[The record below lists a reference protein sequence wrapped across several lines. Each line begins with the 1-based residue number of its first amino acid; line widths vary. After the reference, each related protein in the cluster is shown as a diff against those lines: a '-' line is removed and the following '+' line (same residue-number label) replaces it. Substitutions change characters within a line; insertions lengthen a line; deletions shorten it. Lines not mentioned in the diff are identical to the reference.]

1 MSMVNLDYPQFQK
14 EIFRDLPPR
23 TQEVLGRRFGLENQ
37 RKETLE
43 AIGRSFHVTRERV
56 RQVENTGLE
65 KLREKSLEKIQP
77 VINNFSQFL
86 EKQGGLKRED
96 LLLKEIGGEG
106 GAPYVLFFLILAPPF
121 YRIRE
126 SNLFY
131 PFWTLQPKQAPQVE
145 KTLGFL
151 DKQLEKLHS
160 PLSWEEILALD
171 PQGDPSFLLSCLE
184 IAKRIEPN
192 WENAFGLVDWP
203 EIRPRR
209 LGDKIYLVLR
219 KEGQPRHFL
228 EVTDLI
234 NQLHEKMGGLAS
246 RPALL
251 QTVHNELIRD
261 ERFILVG
268 RGLYALREWGYEPG
282 TVKEVIVRILH
293 QSERPLSREEIID
306 QVLEQ
311 RIVQETTILL
321 NLSREEDF
329 EKLPD
334 GYYRLVQ

>member
-1 MSMVNLDYPQFQK
+1 MLMANLNYPQLQK
-14 EIFRDLPPR
+14 EIFRDLSPR
-23 TQEVLGRRFGLENQ
+23 VQEILRRRFGLENQ
-37 RKETLE
+37 TKETLE
-43 AIGRSFHVTRERV
+43 AIGQSFQVTRERV
-56 RQVENTGLE
+56 RQVENAGLE
-65 KLREKSLEKIQP
+65 KLREKSLPKIQP
-77 VINNFSQFL
+77 VINNFSRYL

-96 LLLKEIGGEG
+96 LFLKEMGGEAG
-106 GAPYVLFFLILAPPF
+106 VPYVLFFLILAPSF

-126 SNLFY
+126 SDLFY
-131 PFWTLQPKQAPQVE
+131 SFWTLQPEQVSRVE
-145 KTLGFL
+145 KAVGSLGQ
-151 DKQLEKLHS
+151 QLEKIHS

-171 PQGDPSFLLSCLE
+171 SQNNQSFLSSCLE
-184 IAKRIEPN
+184 VAKRIESN

-219 KEGQPRHFL
+219 KKGQPRHFS

-234 NQLHEKMGGLAS
+234 NQLNEKIGVLVSRLAL
-246 RPALL
+246 P

-261 ERFILVG
+261 ERFVLVG

-282 TVKEVIVRILH
+282 TVKEVIAHILLESGH
-293 QSERPLSREEIID
+293 PLTREEIID
-306 QVLEQ
+306 RVLEQ

-321 NLSREEDF
+321 NLSRENDF

-334 GYYRLVQ
+334 GYYRLAQ